1 MRLFRCFSGCN
12 RAVARVMRIVGSTF
26 SLRLSGPANALIP
39 LALAAGIV
47 CHAAVPPAGAE
58 SSLPTLTLEDAIATA
73 VKFNPYVQASR
84 HEVTAADAQV
94 TQARSG
100 LLPQLEVSETYNRTT
115 SPLWAFGTRLNQG
128 AITARDFDPDRLN
141 DPDPID
147 NFRTAL
153 TLSWNIFDGGQ
164 TWIGWRQAR
173 ENLEAGNLALQRT
186 EQEIIAQTA
195 ITYVGCLLAA
205 EERGVVDQALETAGA
220 HLKVVE
226 DRERSGL
233 AVKSDVLRA
242 RVRIGE
248 LSQQR
253 LQADSQVNVALAQL
267 GAVMGTPDAVP
278 PGTRLAG
285 AFSQCTAPQGEL
297 DAWIE
302 TALNRRS
309 DLKQL
314 DLQETVARR
323 QLDRARAAHL
333 PTLALQGNYEINSE
347 DFSDSHDSYAVG
359 AVLQMNLFSG
369 QRISARAAE
378 AKAMA
383 ARVRAMRDAQA
394 LNVRVDTQRAYY
406 QAQSAWQSIEV
417 ARTAVD
423 QAEEG
428 LRITANRYRNGLLA
442 LVSLLDAQV
451 ALQQAQTRHFKALH
465 DYKVARI
472 ALALASGTL
481 DKDFK

>member
-1 MRLFRCFSGCN
+1 MRLCRSFPGCN
-12 RAVARVMRIVGSTF
+12 RAMARVMRIVGSTF
-26 SLRLSGPANALIP
+26 SLRL
-39 LALAAGIV
+39 ALAAGIV
-47 CHAAVPPAGAE
+47 CHAAVTPVGADVA
-58 SSLPTLTLEDAIATA
+58 SPTLTLEDAIATA

-100 LLPQLEVSETYNRTT
+100 LLPQLDVSEAYNRTT

-128 AITARDFDPDRLN
+128 VITARDFDPDRLN

-226 DRERSGL
+226 DRARSGL

-267 GAVMGTPDAVP
+267 GAVMGKPEAVP
-278 PGTRLAG
+278 PSTRLAG
-285 AFSQCTAPQGEL
+285 VFSQCTAPQGEM

-347 DFSDSHDSYAVG
+347 DFSDSHDNYAVG
-359 AVLQMNLFSG
+359 AVRSSPAAVRPG
-369 QRISARAAE
+369 PPWPRPTPWWRPPARGCSRPGPQWSRPAWP
-378 AKAMA
+378 AKTPRCWRLM
-383 ARVRAMRDAQA
+383 
-394 LNVRVDTQRAYY
+394 
-406 QAQSAWQSIEV
+406 
-417 ARTAVD
+417 TA
-423 QAEEG
+423 G
-428 LRITANRYRNGLLA
+428 
-442 LVSLLDAQV
+442 
-451 ALQQAQTRHFKALH
+451 
-465 DYKVARI
+465 
-472 ALALASGTL
+472 
-481 DKDFK
+481 